1 MPVRTAYLSKLGRDY
16 KISPHINLGEFA
28 SKDGADKVLYSTE
41 LLALLE
47 TLRGEVFTVQLNSAY
62 RTAAHNRAVGGA
74 SSSQHIYGTA
84 ADIQLK
90 YKGEPLDAR
99 YVCCR
104 CQSLGFAGVAYI
116 SSTSVHVDA
125 RPSGTYRGDERK
137 NYRDNVNNDFYTYF
151 GLTKAEVDAYFAQFE
166 PKEESIE
173 EEETMTQNEFD
184 QMMMNWLAEQAAKE
198 PSAWSAEARKWAE
211 ENGIIVGTGAGFS
224 YESSCTREQM
234 VQFLYRL
241 FLLLNK

>member
-1 MPVRTAYLSKLGRDY
+1 MAVKSGYVSKLGRDF
-16 KISPHINLGEFA
+16 KISSHFTAGEWQ

-47 TLRGEVFTVQLNSAY
+47 TLRGEAFTVQLNSAY

-125 RPSGTYRGDERK
+125 RTSGTYRGDERK
-137 NYRDNVNNDFYTYF
+137 SYRGNVDGDFYSYF
-151 GLTKAEVDAYFAQFE
+151 DLTKAEVDAYFAQFE
-166 PKEESIE
+166 PEEIE
-173 EEETMTQNEFD
+173 EEEDMTQEKFN

-198 PSAWSAEARKWAE
+198 PAEWSAEARKWAE
-211 ENGIIVGTGAGFS
+211 ENGIIKGTGAGMS
-224 YESSCTREQM
+224 YLAACTREQM

-241 FLLLNK
+241 FQLLK

>member
-1 MPVRTAYLSKLGRDY
+1 MAIKTAYVSKLGRDY
-16 KISPHINLGEFA
+16 KISPHFTAGEWQ

-47 TLRGEVFTVQLNSAY
+47 MLRGEVFTVQLNSAY

-125 RPSGTYRGDERK
+125 RTNGTYRGDERK

-166 PKEESIE
+166 PKEEPIE
-173 EEETMTQNEFD
+173 EEDEMTQEKFN
-184 QMMMNWLAEQAAKE
+184 QMMNVWLAEKAEKE

-211 ENGIIVGTGAGFS
+211 ENSIIVGTGAGFS
-224 YESSCTREQM
+224 YESHCTREQM
-234 VQFLYRL
+234 VAFLHRL
-241 FLLLNK
+241 FLLLK

>member
-1 MPVRTAYLSKLGRDY
+1 MSVITAYLSKLGRDY
-16 KISPHINLGEFA
+16 KISPHFSLGEFA

-47 TLRGEVFTVQLNSAY
+47 ILRGEAFTVQLNSAY
-62 RTAAHNRAVGGA
+62 RSASHNRAVGGA
-74 SSSQHIYGTA
+74 SNSQHIYGRG

-104 CQSLGFAGVAYI
+104 CQSLGFPGVAYI

-137 NYRDNVNNDFYTYF
+137 DYRGNVGGDFYAYF
-151 GLTKAEVDAYFAQFE
+151 DLTKAEVDAYFAQFE
-166 PKEESIE
+166 PEEIE

-184 QMMMNWLAEQAAKE
+184 QMMNNWIARQAAKE

-224 YESSCTREQM
+224 YESHCTREQM

-241 FLLLNK
+241 FQLMSK